1 MIFYSDDDEKFYNND
16 GEKIKESPK
25 PKAHI
30 CPICGK
36 REISY
41 VTEYHKCF
49 WERVLCAVF
58 TMLFWVCFALVII
71 KTVDGLIIG
80 KAIEIDTEF
89 LFPAI
94 VFLLGNL
101 FGKISIIRQESKTH
115 AQAICKT
122 CGHIWFIT

>member
-1 MIFYSDDDEKFYNND
+1 MIFYNDDDD
-16 GEKIKESPK
+16 KIKAPPK

-36 REISY
+36 HEISY

-49 WERVLCAVF
+49 LGHVVCAVF
-58 TMLFWVCFALVII
+58 KILFWVCFAFTIMR
-71 KTVDGLIIG
+71 TFNGTIIG
-80 KAIEIDTEF
+80 EPIEIDTEF

-94 VFLLGNL
+94 VFLLGGL
-101 FGKISIIRQESKTH
+101 FAKISTLMDESKTH
-115 AQAICKT
+115 AQAICKN